1 MCSVVTLDAPRRLI
15 SVMRIARMPA
25 PSGIV
30 NQSDIVPPLEF
41 EYPLAAER
49 PANAVREGTEV
60 CARQVV
66 LVVARIEMVGD
77 VEYLQA
83 DCRVVMKQTKP
94 LAHLQ
99 IERRERRVT
108 AGLVAS
114 ADEVPVFVHR

>member
-49 PANAVREGTEV
+49 PANAIREGAEV
-60 CARQVV
+60 GTRE
-66 LVVARIEMVGD
+66 VALIIALRPN
-77 VEYLQA
+77 VE
-83 DCRVVMKQTKP
+83 
-94 LAHLQ
+94 
-99 IERRERRVT
+99 
-108 AGLVAS
+108 AG
-114 ADEVPVFVHR
+114 